1 MNFFGLVFLLI
12 TGAVI
17 FFGSRR
23 AATIAFLVGCC
34 YMTTGQKFLIAGA
47 NLPIIRVL
55 VMLGIARIVVKGE
68 GLVGGLNKLDRLV
81 IAWAGWLF
89 FASFFHEWIPGS
101 GPKYISGSII
111 DTVGFYFLI
120 RSFCQTQEDLKQIF
134 IALCFILT
142 PVAVTM
148 FFEQA
153 IRFNAFSVFGGLPD
167 TPTFRNGRYRAQGP
181 FNHAILAGTVGAACF
196 PLILS
201 IWKHNRF
208 VCIMGM
214 VASLVIVL
222 TSASSGPIM
231 ALFFAAVALG
241 LWKFPALVKLAKSAA
256 IPVYVLLMITMER
269 PPYYL
274 ISKIDLTGSST
285 GWHRS
290 FLIEQTGK
298 HFNEWWLFGTD
309 RTLHWMPR
317 QGRISDHHTD
327 ITNQFISY
335 GVAGGLLCMVLFIV
349 ICFMTFR
356 TVGVLTQERREGFIY
371 WCVGASFFSL
381 IASGVSVSY
390 FGQAIFFL
398 WLPIA
403 LIASFRQDHQE
414 APEYSGLQ
422 VTT

>member
-1 MNFFGLVFLLI
+1 MNFFGLIFLLV
-12 TGAVI
+12 TGTFVLC
-17 FFGSRR
+17 GSRR

-55 VMLGIARIVVKGE
+55 VLLGVVRIVVKGE
-68 GLVGGLNKLDRLV
+68 NLVGGLNKLDQLV
-81 IAWAGWLF
+81 IAWASWLF
-89 FASFFHEWIPGS
+89 FASFFHQWVPGS
-101 GPKYISGSII
+101 GPKYIVGSLI

-120 RSFCQTQEDLKQIF
+120 RSFCQTQEDLKGIF
-134 IALCFILT
+134 IALSFILT
-142 PVAVTM
+142 PVAITM

-153 IRFNAFSVFGGLPD
+153 IRYNAFSIFGGLPD

-201 IWKHNRF
+201 TWQHNR
-208 VCIMGM
+208 VACLMG
-214 VASLVIVL
+214 VGASIVIIL

-231 ALFFAAVALG
+231 AFFFAVVALG
-241 LWKFPALVKLAKSAA
+241 LWKFPSLVQVAKKAA
-256 IPVYVLLMITMER
+256 IPVYLALMVLMER

-290 FLIEQTGK
+290 FLIEQTGRY
-298 HFNEWWLFGTD
+298 FGEWWLFGTD
-309 RTLHWMPR
+309 RTIHWMPK
-317 QGRISDHHTD
+317 QGKISENHTD

-335 GVAGGLLCMVLFIV
+335 GVAGGLLCMMLFIV

-356 TVGVLTQERREGFIY
+356 TVGLLAQTRTEGFLY
-371 WCVGASFFSL
+371 WCIGASFFSL

-390 FGQAIFFL
+390 FGQSIFFL

-403 LIASFRQDHQE
+403 ILSSFREDE
-414 APEYSGLQ
+414 TAPAYCSLQ
-422 VTT
+422 AAT